1 MRLRFLGT
9 GTSAGVPVLGCGC
22 AVCKSTDAKDKRY
35 RTAVLLDVGNVRLL
49 IDSGPDIR
57 MQLMPLEFKPLDGVL
72 VTHIHYDHVAGID
85 DLRGFCVFGDLN
97 VYANSGTAS
106 GLRQTMP
113 YCFTEKLYPGVPK
126 IALHE
131 IAPHE
136 KFTIKGVEV
145 MPFEVM
151 HGKLPIL
158 GYRLR

>member
-35 RTAVLLDVGNVRLL
+35 RTAALLDIGNVRLL

-57 MQLMPLEFKPLDGVL
+57 MQLMSLDFKPLDGVL

-97 VYANSGTAS
+97 VYANSGT
-106 GLRQTMP
+106 
-113 YCFTEKLYPGVPK
+113 PG
-126 IALHE
+126 
-131 IAPHE
+131 
-136 KFTIKGVEV
+136 
-145 MPFEVM
+145 
-151 HGKLPIL
+151 
-158 GYRLR
+158 